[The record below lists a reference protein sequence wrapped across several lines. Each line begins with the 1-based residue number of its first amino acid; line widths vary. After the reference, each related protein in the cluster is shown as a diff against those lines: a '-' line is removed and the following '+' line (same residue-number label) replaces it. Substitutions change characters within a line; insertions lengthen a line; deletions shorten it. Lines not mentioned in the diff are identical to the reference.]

1 MNTYLLYRNR
11 DWKSPETY
19 FDYGS
24 IVQDL
29 SLHILFRMASRA
41 VIYERDEVKGI
52 TETDP
57 FLQETMKR
65 VMGVSLETYEEIA
78 YRQEILKDCLNHEQQ
93 GNCTVSSR
101 IFCVSG
107 PIWDVRREN
116 GPAAETRWAT

>member
-1 MNTYLLYRNR
+1 MNTYLLYRDR
-11 DWKSPETY
+11 DWKAPDTY

-41 VIYERDEVKGI
+41 VIYDRDEVKGI

-65 VMGVSLETYEEIA
+65 VMGVPL
-78 YRQEILKDCLNHEQQ
+78 
-93 GNCTVSSR
+93 
-101 IFCVSG
+101 
-107 PIWDVRREN
+107 
-116 GPAAETRWAT
+116 